1 MTTSSPTPTKLWVP
15 RILTALVANGVVLWI
30 ADLVLG
36 PFHITYPLWFIVGTI
51 LFTLATLFVKPL
63 ITRLLSTVPGLRA
76 YTWVVNLVAT
86 YLVLLIVVLLT
97 NDFQIRGFWTWVWAT
112 LIIWIGSVVYDEFD
126 DKLESTMSSGLHRA
140 SGNQVD

>member
-1 MTTSSPTPTKLWVP
+1 MTTSSSTPAKLWVP

-36 PFHITYPLWFIVGTI
+36 RFHISYPLWFIVGTI
-51 LFTLATLFVKPL
+51 LFTLATLFVKP
-63 ITRLLSTVPGLRA
+63 IVAGLLSNVPGLKA
-76 YTWVVNLVAT
+76 YTWVVNLIAT
-86 YLVLLIVVLLT
+86 YVVLLIVVLLT

-126 DKLESTMSSGLHRA
+126 DKLESGVQSGLNKA
-140 SGNQVD
+140 TGNKFD